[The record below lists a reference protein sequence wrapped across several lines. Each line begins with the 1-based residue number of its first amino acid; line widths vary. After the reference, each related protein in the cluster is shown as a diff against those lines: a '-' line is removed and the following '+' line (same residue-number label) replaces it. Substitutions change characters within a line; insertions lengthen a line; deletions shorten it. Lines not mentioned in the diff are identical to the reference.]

1 MLGRM
6 WFWLGLQAGTLFGVG
21 FVTWLTD
28 QTLYEIGAVCP
39 YCIVVWIATIPLFWY
54 TTPHNVRHGVIPLP
68 ARWRPATELAR
79 GIFRTFFGTFPGHG
93 PTTSAGSAHGGPL
106 APGSSQES
114 SMRSRVLCGM
124 AAAVA
129 LLVTGCGSGGS
140 AESGDAGAT
149 AANGGASSAA
159 AAPVKVTDCA
169 GKETVFDSAPKKIVT
184 SNASSLEMLLKLGA
198 GDRVIGTGFPPGK
211 GTLPADV
218 ADAGAKVPVLGDMV
232 IPKEKLLGS
241 GADLYVETFADM
253 GGMGG
258 GMGTAPTAQEYQAAG
273 IKRVFLHSTACAAT
287 APTTVRDLTGVEGDI
302 KSLGQVTGTSAK
314 ADALVADM
322 EKKVGAVKTA
332 LAGVAADKRPGYFFF
347 DFDAGTKQPMAVGNR
362 QVANAVIT
370 LAGARNVFGDVD
382 GDFKPVSWEDVVARN
397 PDWIQLGVRN
407 RGSDAENKKAFDDA
421 EKFLREFPATKGLK
435 AVQEGH
441 FVRIGSEVTTIAG
454 TRNADTVQQ
463 IAHTLFPDQVKD
475 AQ

>member
-1 MLGRM
+1 
-6 WFWLGLQAGTLFGVG
+6 
-21 FVTWLTD
+21 
-28 QTLYEIGAVCP
+28 
-39 YCIVVWIATIPLFWY
+39 
-54 TTPHNVRHGVIPLP
+54 
-68 ARWRPATELAR
+68 
-79 GIFRTFFGTFPGHG
+79 
-93 PTTSAGSAHGGPL
+93 
-106 APGSSQES
+106 
-114 SMRSRVLCGM
+114 MRSRVLCGM
-124 AAAVA
+124 AATVA
-129 LLVTGCGSGGS
+129 LLVTGCGSDGG
-140 AESGDAGAT
+140 AKPGDAGAAT
-149 AANGGASSAA
+149 AAAPGAGASSAPA
-159 AAPVKVTDCA
+159 VFPVKVKDCA
-169 GKETVFDSAPKKIVT
+169 GKETVFGSAPKKIVT

-253 GGMGG
+253 SGGMGG

-273 IKRVFLHSTACAAT
+273 IKRVFLHSTACTAMAPAA
-287 APTTVRDLTGVEGDI
+287 VQDLTGVEGDI
-302 KSLGQVTGTSAK
+302 KNLGQVTGTSAK

-347 DFDAGTKQPMAVGNR
+347 DFDAGTKQPMAVGDR

-382 GDFKPVSWEDVVARN
+382 GDFKPVSWEDVVAKN

-441 FVRIGSEVTTIAG
+441 FVRVGSEVTTIAG

>member
-1 MLGRM
+1 
-6 WFWLGLQAGTLFGVG
+6 
-21 FVTWLTD
+21 
-28 QTLYEIGAVCP
+28 
-39 YCIVVWIATIPLFWY
+39 
-54 TTPHNVRHGVIPLP
+54 
-68 ARWRPATELAR
+68 
-79 GIFRTFFGTFPGHG
+79 
-93 PTTSAGSAHGGPL
+93 
-106 APGSSQES
+106 
-114 SMRSRVLCGM
+114 MRSRVLCGM

-129 LLVTGCGSGGS
+129 LLVTGCGSSGG
-140 AESGDAGAT
+140 AASGDAGA
-149 AANGGASSAA
+149 SAA
-159 AAPVKVTDCA
+159 AAPGGGAAGSAFPVKVADCA

-184 SNASSLEMLLKLGA
+184 SNASSLEMLLQLGA

-211 GTLPADV
+211 GTLPADI

-287 APTTVRDLTGVEGDI
+287 APAAVQDLTGVEGDI
-302 KSLGQVTGTSAK
+302 KSLGRVTGTSAK

-322 EKKVGAVKTA
+322 EKKVGAVQTA
-332 LAGVAADKRPGYFFF
+332 LAGVAADQRPGYFFF

-382 GDFKPVSWEDVVARN
+382 GDFKPVSWEDVVAKN
-397 PDWIQLGVRN
+397 PDWIQLAVRN

-421 EKFLREFPATKGLK
+421 EKFLRDFPATKGLK

-441 FVRIGSEVTTIAG
+441 FVRVGSEVTTIAG